1 MNFNSEWKKK
11 EIYIDQIISKGS
23 KKKRRILKKTIQ
35 GSSINYFLIINN
47 WFNYA
52 KLIND
57 YSYKNISE
65 NFIESF
71 YIKNIMS
78 SQLAKRQDYF
88 RNQKN

>member
-1 MNFNSEWKKK
+1 M
-11 EIYIDQIISKGS
+11 
-23 KKKRRILKKTIQ
+23 
-35 GSSINYFLIINN
+35 NN

-57 YSYKNISE
+57 YDYKNISE

-78 SQLAKRQDYF
+78 SQLAQRQDYF

>member
-1 MNFNSEWKKK
+1 M
-11 EIYIDQIISKGS
+11 
-23 KKKRRILKKTIQ
+23 Q
-35 GSSINYFLIINN
+35 GSTINDFLIMNN

-57 YSYKNISE
+57 NTYKNISE

-71 YIKNIMS
+71 FIKNIMS
-78 SQLAKRQDYF
+78 NQLALRQDYF